1 MTTAAL
7 AQTQAIPPQYRT
19 STAQYIITQPAPPAE
34 SLNHPEEVL
43 DILLNPERRGPL
55 YPYYARLRELDP
67 VYRTENLALHG
78 GKPCW
83 VITSYQAGYDVLTHL
98 RMTSDNRALQAYEVA
113 EGGKKFV
120 SMMSRFLLFLE
131 RTDHARV
138 RRMVA
143 NTFMRRKVEEFRPK
157 IQSTIDYL
165 LDKVEP
171 AGRMDIV
178 ADYANPLPI
187 MMIFLMFGM
196 PLEDLSL
203 LKGWMEGFARR
214 GEVGPVSLEA
224 EQAGEAAVIGFTDYF
239 QKQIDDRRRNP
250 RDDVITTF
258 VQAKDEKGHL
268 TDEELIAMCVL
279 IFMAGHESTANMIG
293 YNMFSLLRNPEQ
305 LKLLQ
310 DNPELI
316 EDGVDELIRFDSS
329 VHVAHRVG
337 FEDVV
342 IQGKTIPANEPC
354 MIVQGAA
361 NYDPAQYNH
370 PERLDLSRGKVQ
382 HLVFGLGSHSCLG
395 NQLAKLELRMAIPA
409 LITRFPNIRLG
420 VPESEVRTGN
430 TGLLLRH
437 LKDLPVIW

>member
-1 MTTAAL
+1 MTTAAS
-7 AQTQAIPPQYRT
+7 AKSQATPPQYTT
-19 STAQYIITQPAPPAE
+19 STAQYIITRPAPPAE
-34 SLNHPEEVL
+34 SLNDPEEVL
-43 DILLNPERRGPL
+43 DILLNPELRGPL

-67 VYRTENLALHG
+67 VYRTVNPALHH

-83 VITSYQAGYDVLTHL
+83 VITSYQAGYDILTHR
-98 RMTSDNRALQAYEVA
+98 RMTSDNRALQAYEVGD
-113 EGGKKFV
+113 GGKKFV
-120 SMMSRFLLFLE
+120 GMMSKFLLFLE
-131 RTDHARV
+131 QTDHARV

-157 IQSTIDYL
+157 IESTINYL
-165 LDKVEP
+165 LDKAE
-171 AGRMDIV
+171 AKGSMDLV

-196 PLEDLSL
+196 PLEDLPL
-203 LKGWMEGFARR
+203 LEGWMHGFARR
-214 GEVGPVSLEA
+214 GEVGPVPLEA
-224 EQAGEAAVIGFTDYF
+224 MKAGEDAVTGFTEYF

-250 RDDVITTF
+250 RNDVITTF
-258 VQAKDEKGHL
+258 VQAEDDQGHL

-279 IFMAGHESTANMIG
+279 IFMAGHESTANMLG
-293 YNMFSLLRNPEQ
+293 YNMFSLLRNPDQ

-310 DNPELI
+310 ANPELL

-337 FEDVV
+337 LEDVV
-342 IQGKTIPANEPC
+342 INGKTIPADEPC

-361 NYDPAQYNH
+361 NYDPDQYDH
-370 PERLDLSRGKVQ
+370 PERLDLTRGKVQ

-409 LITRFPNIRLG
+409 LLSRFPNIKLA

-437 LKDLPVIW
+437 LKALPVTW